1 MKRDLPLAAAA
12 RSLHALRDRM
22 QDWDEL
28 LDASIRGK
36 QCSAN
41 TIHLEAMAS
50 VAGHFKAVLEP
61 LAGALDP
68 DRWADCCGDGAG
80 PRTAAAQ
87 YSSDAVVRLVSPLS
101 PGSPSPRDTPRDGG
115 GGPAGPGPLGEFFR
129 GELTYFKEL
138 AGDVGVR
145 SGGAR
150 VGSMMLRAL
159 ACR

>member
-80 PRTAAAQ
+80 
-87 YSSDAVVRLVSPLS
+87 LC
-101 PGSPSPRDTPRDGG
+101 
-115 GGPAGPGPLGEFFR
+115 R
-129 GELTYFKEL
+129 GE
-138 AGDVGVR
+138 
-145 SGGAR
+145 GGKCDTLFD
-150 VGSMMLRAL
+150 LRPRIRL
-159 ACR
+159 GPV